1 MNNTRFPALGREG
14 RESISDSDFD
24 FDFDFDF
31 VFDFDFD
38 FIYMCV
44 CVCVVFCLRY
54 ESIKIYII
62 YNI

>member
-14 RESISDSDFD
+14 RESISDFD
-24 FDFDFDF
+24 FEY
-31 VFDFDFD
+31 
-38 FIYMCV
+38 IYV
-44 CVCVVFCLRY
+44 CVCVSVVFCLWY